1 MKKVS
6 PHKIISAID
15 IGTTKICVLI
25 GQKITDDHVE
35 ILGVSKIPSQ
45 GLRRGVVT
53 DIAKAAE
60 SIRKAVKEAELM
72 AQVTIS
78 SAVIGISGAHIQ
90 SRNSHGAVPLEKG
103 EVRKNDIDAVIAA
116 ARAVPLPEGHKIL
129 HVLPQYYQVDNQ
141 EKMSDPLGM
150 HGIRLETEVHIIS
163 GSIASVQNLIKCCH
177 MVGIEVEDIVLEQL
191 ASAQAVLTC
200 DEREL
205 GVGVLDIGGGTSDLA
220 IYYGG
225 SICHTKVI
233 PIAGNFFTHDLAVG
247 LSTTLKDA
255 ERIKKEYGVASP
267 ELLEEDTLINVQQIH
282 GVGTKQ
288 ILHSRIATILE
299 ARAQELL
306 LMVYEEITERH
317 LSHLL
322 TAGLVITGG
331 GSLLTGIEELASAL
345 FNFPIRIGFPHI
357 HNSDMTALENPMYA
371 TGYGLLLY
379 AASLHQGLGIKDE
392 KDNNFNRLFSRMKL
406 WVSDFF

>member
-1 MKKVS
+1 MSKVF
-6 PHKIISAID
+6 PHKIVSAID

-25 GQKITDDHVE
+25 GQKLTDDHIQ
-35 ILGVSKIPSQ
+35 ILGVSKIPSE
-45 GLRRGVVT
+45 GLRHGVVV

-72 AQVTIS
+72 AQVTLT

-90 SRNSHGAVPLEKG
+90 SRNAYGAVPLEKG

-116 ARAVPLPEGHKIL
+116 ARAIPISEGHKVL

-141 EKMSDPLGM
+141 EKISDPLGM
-150 HGIRLETEVHIIS
+150 HGIRLETEVHIIT

-177 MVGIEVEDIVLEQL
+177 MIGIEVEDIVLEQL
-191 ASAQAVLTC
+191 ASAQAVLTY

-220 IYYGG
+220 IYHSG
-225 SICHTKVI
+225 SICHTKVF

-247 LSTTLKDA
+247 LATTLKDA
-255 ERIKKEYGVASP
+255 ERVKKEYGIASP
-267 ELLEEDTLINVQQIH
+267 ELLEEDQKILVQMVH
-282 GVGTKQ
+282 GMQNKEV
-288 ILHSRIATILE
+288 LHSHVASILE

-306 LMVYEEITERH
+306 WMLYQEIHQRN
-317 LSHLL
+317 LNHLL

-331 GSLLTGIEELASAL
+331 GSLLKGIDDLAAAL
-345 FNFPIRIGFPHI
+345 FDFPVRLGAPHI
-357 HNSDMTALENPMYA
+357 HNSDMAALENPMYA

-379 AASLHQGLGIKDE
+379 AASLHKGLGIKED